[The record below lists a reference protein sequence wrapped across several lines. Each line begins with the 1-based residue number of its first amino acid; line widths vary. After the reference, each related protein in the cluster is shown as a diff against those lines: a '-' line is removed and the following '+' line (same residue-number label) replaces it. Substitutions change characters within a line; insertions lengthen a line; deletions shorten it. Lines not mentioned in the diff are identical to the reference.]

1 MFLEIYGTTLPYES
15 EKWNKLNDN
24 HTYWQ
29 VFLIRLNKGT
39 KIFETLLI
47 IWYCLCPGRFFKQ
60 HFCGVISFVT
70 ICEMEICHILQC
82 LNPTVRS
89 CAQIPPAL
97 FPKTHQ
103 MGRYILKVF
112 FFFIS
117 AIPET
122 PAYATISVGL
132 WQPLKHFHSITLV
145 VYCTSFKVLQLS
157 CACVCGMNTWLSEI
171 WMFVLL
177 RSVCQDRFLSS
188 IWPFFA
194 SMGVTLGEIIS
205 SSVFNLMRNL
215 DHSLENG
222 APPNPS
228 FHLLFP
234 LCCSCMN
241 LWETAAFSYVIS
253 LETQRAH

>member
-1 MFLEIYGTTLPYES
+1 MHKYHLHYSPKHIKWVDIFLRG
-15 EKWNKLNDN
+15 
-24 HTYWQ
+24 
-29 VFLIRLNKGT
+29 
-39 KIFETLLI
+39 
-47 IWYCLCPGRFFKQ
+47 FF
-60 HFCGVISFVT
+60 S
-70 ICEMEICHILQC
+70 
-82 LNPTVRS
+82 
-89 CAQIPPAL
+89 
-97 FPKTHQ
+97 
-103 MGRYILKVF
+103 
-112 FFFIS
+112 IS